1 MPMAA
6 LVSVCVLLAL
16 EYIRRKRAA
25 GVTFPLIDEA
35 LKALPIPIVGYGT
48 MKPDA
53 ENSAAIDPPNV
64 PAPEAA
70 KAPEAKAPE
79 AKAPETQQHKAKAPE
94 PDHGLTAPLSE
105 VGYGTVA
112 ALRSNKQTKIYVKRV
127 LEDLGG
133 RLEREDSAEFSRFV
147 SEYSGINFVR
157 SFRRM
162 TDALRRAPWV
172 TFEKVSV
179 PTNGIEE
186 AMSTVGDM
194 AFFLPCVGGEGAV
207 LMNEDGRP
215 AVANIDLILKGLTQ
229 DAAIA
234 SDDEDEDE
242 TEQEQEDAKQAQPH
256 AESFQANDAARRL
269 GLVLPPLPSPK
280 LTPQTRILESSLLP
294 EEDPIMKSHAEDSTT
309 AAAGD
314 TTYFLSCVGGEG
326 SVLMNE
332 EGRPAVANIDLIL
345 KGLTKSVHVTNE
357 VEDGE
362 TESNQSKEEKLAQ
375 VLLPAGSCK
384 ADNTA
389 RQSGLVPPCLPSSAA
404 TPIVCEADPDGSAC
418 EKSQAEDPII
428 AFVVPQGF
436 DGQVGLIPGA
446 RPPQPCFVKAIV
458 PGSWADSCGL
468 RVEDE
473 ILAVNGI
480 SVSKFDRTSFHE
492 EMQKR
497 PLELSIRTKVPPL
510 LD

>member
-1 MPMAA
+1 
-6 LVSVCVLLAL
+6 L

-25 GVTFPLIDEA
+25 GTNFLWIDEA
-35 LKALPIPIVGYGT
+35 LKGLPIPVVGYGT

-53 ENSAAIDPPNV
+53 ENSAIDPPNV
-64 PAPEAA
+64 PAREAV
-70 KAPEAKAPE
+70 KTPEAKSPE
-79 AKAPETQQHKAKAPE
+79 AKSPETQQHKAKAPE

-105 VGYGTVA
+105 VGYGQVA
-112 ALRSNKQTKIYVKRV
+112 ALRSNEQTEIYAKRV

-133 RLEREDSAEFSRFV
+133 RLEREDCEEFSRFV

-172 TFEKVSV
+172 TFEKVAV

-194 AFFLPCVGGEGAV
+194 SFFLPCVGGEGAV
-207 LMNEDGRP
+207 LMNDDGRP

-229 DAAIA
+229 DIA

-242 TEQEQEDAKQAQPH
+242 TEHEQEKAEH
-256 AESFQANDAARRL
+256 AESSKSTDAARRL
-269 GLVLPPLPSPK
+269 GLVLTPLPSPK
-280 LTPQTRILESSLLP
+280 LTPETRILESSLLP
-294 EEDPIMKSHAEDSTT
+294 EEDPIMKSHAEDPSL

-332 EGRPAVANIDLIL
+332 KGRPAVANIDLIL
-345 KGLTKSVHVTNE
+345 KGLTKTAHVTDE
-357 VEDGE
+357 DEDGE
-362 TESNQSKEEKLAQ
+362 KEPEQTKEDRPSQKDDAIALDRA
-375 VLLPAGSCK
+375 
-384 ADNTA
+384 A
-389 RQSGLVPPCLPSSAA
+389 RQ
-404 TPIVCEADPDGSAC
+404 T
-418 EKSQAEDPII
+418 EDAVV
-428 AFVVPQGF
+428 AFEIPAGF
-436 DGQVGLIPGA
+436 DGQIGIIPGA

-458 PGSWADSCGL
+458 PGSWADG
-468 RVEDE
+468 RGVKVDDE
-473 ILAVNGI
+473 IVAVNGI
-480 SVSKFDRTSFHE
+480 PMCELDRTSFHE

-497 PLELSIRTKVPPL
+497 PLGLSIRTQALDDCPTPGRVRELIKMLDQAQPPTSL
-510 LD
+510 QGSLHSSPQSSRQGSAAVAPPAPPAP

>member
-1 MPMAA
+1 
-6 LVSVCVLLAL
+6 L

-25 GVTFPLIDEA
+25 GTNFLWIDEA
-35 LKALPIPIVGYGT
+35 LKGLPIPVVGYGT

-53 ENSAAIDPPNV
+53 ENSAIDPPNV
-64 PAPEAA
+64 PAREAV
-70 KAPEAKAPE
+70 KTPEAKSPE
-79 AKAPETQQHKAKAPE
+79 AKSPETQQHKAKAPE

-105 VGYGTVA
+105 VGYGQVA
-112 ALRSNKQTKIYVKRV
+112 ALRSNEQTEIYAKRV

-133 RLEREDSAEFSRFV
+133 RLEREDCEEFSRFV

-172 TFEKVSV
+172 TFEKVAV

-194 AFFLPCVGGEGAV
+194 SFFLPCVGGEGAV
-207 LMNEDGRP
+207 LMNDDGRP

-229 DAAIA
+229 DIA

-242 TEQEQEDAKQAQPH
+242 TEHEQEKAEH
-256 AESFQANDAARRL
+256 AESSKSTDAARRL
-269 GLVLPPLPSPK
+269 GLVLTPLPSPK
-280 LTPQTRILESSLLP
+280 LTPETRILESSLLP
-294 EEDPIMKSHAEDSTT
+294 EEDPIMKSHAEDPSL

-345 KGLTKSVHVTNE
+345 KGLTKTAHVTDGD
-357 VEDGE
+357 EDGE
-362 TESNQSKEEKLAQ
+362 KELEQTKEDGIVAFMI
-375 VLLPAGSCK
+375 PAS
-384 ADNTA
+384 
-389 RQSGLVPPCLPSSAA
+389 
-404 TPIVCEADPDGSAC
+404 
-418 EKSQAEDPII
+418 
-428 AFVVPQGF
+428 F
-436 DGQVGLIPGA
+436 DGQIGIIPGA

-458 PGSWADSCGL
+458 PGSWADGRGV
-468 RVEDE
+468 RVDDE

-480 SVSKFDRTSFHE
+480 SVRELDRNSFHE

-497 PLELSIRTKVPPL
+497 PLGLSIRTQALNDCPTPGRVRELIGLLDQHQTPPTIPPQGLLQGSLHSSPQSSRQGSAAVVPPAAPTPSR
-510 LD
+510 